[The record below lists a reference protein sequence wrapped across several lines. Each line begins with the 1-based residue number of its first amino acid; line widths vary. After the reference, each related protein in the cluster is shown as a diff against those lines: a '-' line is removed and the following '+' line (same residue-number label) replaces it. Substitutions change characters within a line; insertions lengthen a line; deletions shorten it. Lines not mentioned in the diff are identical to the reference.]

1 MKLFQNRPRPRR
13 FSTAGRKPASSSRRR
28 RPAVEVLEAYRLLST
43 LVVDEF
49 PVATSG
55 AHPYEIVA
63 GPDGNLWFSEEDAN
77 QIGMVDVKTGAV
89 SEFPDGE
96 PAGTGTTGITV
107 GTDGNIWFVSK
118 PDNINA
124 DGPDDIGMI
133 NPTTHATAAYPV
145 TAPDLGPL
153 NITAGPDGDLWF
165 TQPLESRVGILDPT
179 TGAVTEINDLV
190 DYQIHE
196 PWMIQLGPDGNMWFT
211 DDQSDEI
218 GTINATTHVITEFP
232 LPSGATDPSGMT
244 FGPDGDLWFALV
256 GEVGKIDPTSHAIS
270 TFSLNQKVPVDLAV
284 GPDGQI
290 WFTEDLSDHIGS
302 IDPTTGT
309 VTQHATTVT
318 ESDDLVTGS
327 DGNLWFTENSANAVG
342 QASLGRVTT
351 TSRSPTPTPT
361 PTLPLAPTPTP
372 SPTTTP
378 QAPQLGGVAGI
389 SGRGGVTT
397 ILLTFDEPLDPGS
410 AADPAV
416 YGVFAGVKSHHRT
429 VFTKRLAIKRVALQG
444 GGTQVAITLKKP
456 ARGRWS

>member
-1 MKLFQNRPRPRR
+1 M
-13 FSTAGRKPASSSRRR
+13 
-28 RPAVEVLEAYRLLST
+28 
-43 LVVDEF
+43 
-49 PVATSG
+49 
-55 AHPYEIVA
+55 A

-77 QIGMVDVKTGAV
+77 RIGMVDAKTGAV

-118 PDNINA
+118 PDNIDAN
-124 DGPDDIGMI
+124 GPDDIGMI

-179 TGAVTEINDLV
+179 TGAVAEINDLV
-190 DYQIHE
+190 DYKTHE
-196 PWMIQLGPDGNMWFT
+196 PWMIQVGPDGNMWFT
-211 DDQSDEI
+211 DDQSNEI
-218 GTINATTHVITEFP
+218 GTIDATTHVITEFP
-232 LPSGATDPSGMT
+232 LPSGATNPSGMT

-256 GEVGKIDPTSHAIS
+256 GGLGKIDPTSHAIS
-270 TFSLNQKVPVDLAV
+270 TFSLNQEVPVDLAV

-290 WFTEDLSDHIGS
+290 WFTEDLSDQIGS

-327 DGNLWFTENSANAVG
+327 DGNLWFTEKSANAIG
-342 QASLGRVTT
+342 QASLSRITT
-351 TSRSPTPTPT
+351 TSNSPTPT

-378 QAPQLGGVAGI
+378 PPQLGGAAKV
-389 SGRGGVTT
+389 SGRGGVST
-397 ILLTFDEPLDPGS
+397 ILLTFDEPLDPGT
-410 AADPAV
+410 AADPTV

-429 VFTKRLAIKRVALQG
+429 VFTSASRSSGSRSRAAGL
-444 GGTQVAITLKKP
+444 
-456 ARGRWS
+456 RWPSR